1 MELMALRTF
10 QAVVEEGGILA
21 ASRRLN
27 TVQSNVTARIQRLE
41 EELGTELF
49 YRQGRGLTLAPSGR
63 VLLEYAERML
73 RLAQQT
79 HDAVRQVGESSGEL
93 RIGTMETFAA
103 VRLPPALQRVR
114 AAHPQLALRVATHTS
129 ALLLEQ
135 VLNHKLDC
143 AFVGGT
149 IDHPDLLAQQVLEEE
164 LVLVRTAGERAERQP
179 LILFR
184 EGCAYRARA
193 LTWQRECGH
202 PSAEVMELGTL
213 EGILGCVAVG
223 LGCTLMP
230 SWVVQ
235 QSRYIDALSIE
246 TLPAHIAKVPTVMIR
261 HRQALP
267 LTAMDTLASAVIEAP
282 SISLGEQAVV
292 GIA

>member
-63 VLLEYAERML
+63 VLLEYTEKML

-103 VRLPPALQRVR
+103 VRLPPALKRVR
-114 AAHPQLALRVATHTS
+114 TAHPQLKLHVATHTS

-135 VLNHKLDC
+135 VLKHKLDC
-143 AFVGGT
+143 AFVGGS
-149 IDHPDLLAQQVLEEE
+149 IEHPDLLAQQVLEEE
-164 LVLVRTAGERAERQP
+164 LVLVRAASERAERLP

-202 PSAEVMELGTL
+202 PSADVMELGTL

-230 SWVVQ
+230 SWVVR
-235 QSRYIDALSIE
+235 QSRYVDALSIDA
-246 TLPAHIAKVPTVMIR
+246 LPAHIACVPTVMVR

-267 LTAMDTLASAVIEAP
+267 LIALETLASAVIEQPPFTLAD
-282 SISLGEQAVV
+282 QVAVSAV
-292 GIA
+292 